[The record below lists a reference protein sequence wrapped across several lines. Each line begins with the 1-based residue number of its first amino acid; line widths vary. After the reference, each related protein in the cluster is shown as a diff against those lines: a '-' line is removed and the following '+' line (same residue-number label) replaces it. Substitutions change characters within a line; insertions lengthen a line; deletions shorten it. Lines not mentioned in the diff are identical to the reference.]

1 MSGGL
6 TTPNAVLP
14 RRYILRAGAATRLL
28 CRHARSARCACQG
41 HRHQP
46 APPPPQSARA
56 NARTAAPPPQTQP
69 SREQRSLE
77 KLLAQVLSAIRDFP
91 DAAAAVE
98 VLLDQLRS
106 SDPSA
111 PAPATSDD
119 YA

>member
-41 HRHQP
+41 HQP

-56 NARTAAPPPQTQP
+56 NARTAAPAPQAQP

-77 KLLAQVLSAIRDFP
+77 KLLAQVLFAIRDFP

-98 VLLDQLRS
+98 ALLDQLR

-111 PAPATSDD
+111 PAPAPSKD